1 MFLSFFTSLFF
12 SRVLFGL
19 LKPKDHLLL
28 PLSQNTKGGE
38 SLFMGKLRWF
48 RGMMDLV
55 KGVTHL
61 RSYSYTHNHI
71 IKLLVQSNIQL
82 YNGDIETLIYPQ

>member
-1 MFLSFFTSLFF
+1 MGGS
-12 SRVLFGL
+12 VLA
-19 LKPKDHLLL
+19 
-28 PLSQNTKGGE
+28 
-38 SLFMGKLRWF
+38 FMGKLRGF

-82 YNGDIETLIYPQ
+82 YNGDIETLINPQ

>member
-1 MFLSFFTSLFF
+1 
-12 SRVLFGL
+12 
-19 LKPKDHLLL
+19 
-28 PLSQNTKGGE
+28 
-38 SLFMGKLRWF
+38 
-48 RGMMDLV
+48 MMDLV

-82 YNGDIETLIYPQ
+82 YNGDIETLINPQ